1 MPKSYTTYTNKKN
14 YNIITNI
21 KRIIY
26 DVKKKSNNLPL
37 SIVNLKYHEDKDIF
51 VNNLPSKLKSLR
63 FANMFN
69 SNLNNLP
76 YSLTY
81 LYTGY
86 YFRKELEKLPY
97 SLKELHHGGY
107 FNKKI
112 KNLPPNLIK
121 LDTGRCCVS
130 TSENLPITLTHIIL
144 GNMLNFYDLN
154 YMNILPGLIKRIDS
168 YCDEKYFNS
177 NNLPK
182 SLLYLNYGTT
192 YRSSL
197 KNLPSKLKYLN
208 VLILKAI
215 LGFNNLPYSLKKVC
229 LEGSPY
235 NNIQNSRNLTL
246 TLSLE
251 LYENDNGLIDKY
263 NKVNNLP
270 LNLKNV
276 NINDKHNMLLN
287 NLPSKI
293 NIISIYNDN
302 SRYFNNLPKSI
313 KYFTYYCDNPSNKI
327 PLCNVLII
335 RNLTL
340 NNNNNLDFIPEGVQ
354 QLKIYNFE
362 NHDIK
367 LIRDNKDS
375 RLQFYKNISLCKIND
390 LPSSIN
396 KIIIRKDYKD
406 SVNKIYHDK
415 LDFDI
420 YGYSM
425 TLAKH

>member
-1 MPKSYTTYTNKKN
+1 MSNLYTTYTDDKN

-21 KRIIY
+21 KCIIY

-37 SIVNLKYHEDKDIF
+37 SIVNLKYHQDKDII
-51 VNNLPSKLKSLR
+51 VNNLSSNLKILKFSGS
-63 FANMFN
+63 NFN

-86 YFRKELEKLPY
+86 YFHKELEKLPH
-97 SLKELHHGGY
+97 SLKELLHGDY
-107 FNKKI
+107 FSEKI

-121 LDTGRCCVS
+121 LDTGRSCDS
-130 TSENLPITLTHIIL
+130 LSKNLPITLTHIIL
-144 GNMLNFYDLN
+144 GLMLNFYDFN
-154 YMNILPGLIKRIDS
+154 YMDILPGMIKRIDS
-168 YCDEKYFNS
+168 YCDEQYFNS

-182 SLLYLNYGTT
+182 SLLYLNYRNT
-192 YRSSL
+192 YHSSL

-208 VLILKAI
+208 VGTEILD
-215 LGFNNLPYSLKKVC
+215 FNNLPFSLKKVC

-251 LYENDNGLIDKY
+251 LYENNDGSIDKY

-270 LNLKNV
+270 INLKNLD
-276 NINDKHNMLLN
+276 INDNYNMLLN

-293 NIISIYNDN
+293 NIISIGNDN

-313 KYFTYYCDNPSNKI
+313 KYFTYYCKNPSNKI
-327 PLCNVLII
+327 PLCNELII

-340 NNNNNLDFIPEGVQ
+340 NNNNNLDFIPEGVK
-354 QLKIYNFE
+354 QLKILNFE
-362 NHDIK
+362 NHEEKKIY
-367 LIRDNKDS
+367 LNS
-375 RLQFYKNISLCKIND
+375 ENTWYTTQNISYCKIND

-396 KIIIRKDYKD
+396 KIIIDKDYKD
-406 SVNKIYHDK
+406 NVNKIYHDK
-415 LDFDI
+415 LNFDV

-425 TLAKH
+425 ALAKH